1 MPTLLKRSNG
11 IYYIVFR
18 DKGRPRWKSTH
29 QRLKPLA
36 IKALIDFKSNLQR
49 DVSKATLSQ
58 FQKEFLAYAAST
70 YSRRTVEVYRHA
82 LAKLQTITGDIWL
95 TSIIPKHVDQ
105 YKIERLKS
113 IAPVS
118 VNVELRT
125 LKAAFYTALRWG
137 LLTEN
142 PFKKVSL
149 LRLPYE
155 QPAYF
160 TKEEFRRLLSLVG
173 EQWLRELVIVAVS
186 TGLRRGELLN
196 LTWQDVD
203 FERWLLHVHST
214 ENFRTKGGRR
224 RAVPMSETLFH
235 LLWNKAQHSN
245 CQYVFT
251 LSGRKVSEDW
261 ISHKFKFYLRKAG
274 LSEKLHFHSL
284 RHTFATWLVQE
295 GVSIYEVQKLLGHSS
310 ISVTQIYSHLAASEL
325 HGAVNKISLPLN

>member
-1 MPTLLKRSNG
+1 MPSLFKRNG
-11 IYYIVFR
+11 IYYVAFS
-18 DKGRPRWKSTH
+18 DNGKVRWKSTH

-36 IKALIDFKSNLQR
+36 IKALMEFKTNLER
-49 DVSKATLSQ
+49 NVSKTTLCQ
-58 FQKEFLAYAAST
+58 FQEDFLAYAVST
-70 YSRRTVEVYRHA
+70 YSVRTVEVYRHA

-95 TSIIPKHVDQ
+95 TSIIPKHIDQ
-105 YKIERLKS
+105 FKIERLRS
-113 IAPVS
+113 VSPVS

-125 LKAAFYTALRWG
+125 LKAAFYTAVRWG
-137 LLTEN
+137 LLMEN

-149 LRLPYE
+149 FRLPDE

-160 TKEEFRRLLSLVG
+160 TKEEFRRLLLLVS
-173 EQWLRELVIVAVS
+173 EQWLRELLVVAVS

-235 LLWNKAQHSN
+235 LLRNKAQHPM
-245 CQYVFT
+245 CEYVFN
-251 LSGRKVSEDW
+251 LRGKKILDAW
-261 ISHKFKFYLRKAG
+261 ASHKFKRYVRRVG

-295 GVSIYEVQKLLGHSS
+295 GVSIYEVQKLLGHSN

-325 HGAVNKISLPLN
+325 HSAVNKISVSLN